1 MGELPNDPDFV
12 KEGARKIS
20 SHDIETVVQKSDEI
34 EKRFRNWG
42 PLQRFV
48 SNGRLL
54 LSAVRDYWTGRYRRF
69 PLGTVGAIAFTLL
82 YVFDPLDI
90 VPDVLPIIGQ
100 IDDAAVV
107 AACLFLVEN
116 DLHTYAVWKLRQPG
130 QPALPAPGDS
140 TGHDGAA

>member
-1 MGELPNDPDFV
+1 MGELPNDLGFV
-12 KEGARKIS
+12 EQGARKITGRE
-20 SHDIETVVQKSDEI
+20 IETVVQKSDEI

-48 SNGRLL
+48 DDGRLL
-54 LSAVRDYWTGRYRRF
+54 VSAVRDYWAGRYRRF
-69 PLGTVGAIAFTLL
+69 PMGTVGAIAFTLL
-82 YVFDPLDI
+82 YVFDPLDL

-116 DLHTYAVWKLRQPG
+116 DLRTYAVWKQSRKTP
-130 QPALPAPGDS
+130 PELPPPDVSAKL
-140 TGHDGAA
+140 

>member
-12 KEGARKIS
+12 KDGASKITGR
-20 SHDIETVVQKSDEI
+20 DIETVVQKSDEI

-48 SNGRLL
+48 DDGRLL

-69 PLGTVGAIAFTLL
+69 PKGTVAAIAFTLL
-82 YVFDPLDI
+82 YVFNPFDI

-100 IDDAAVV
+100 LDDAAVV
-107 AACLFLVEN
+107 AACLFLVEH
-116 DLHTYAVWKLRQPG
+116 DLHTYALWKLRPSASPELPPPG
-130 QPALPAPGDS
+130 ADS
-140 TGHDGAA
+140 PT

>member
-1 MGELPNDPDFV
+1 MGELPNDLGFV
-12 KEGARKIS
+12 EQGARKITGRE
-20 SHDIETVVQKSDEI
+20 IETVVQKSDEI

-48 SNGRLL
+48 DDGRLL
-54 LSAVRDYWTGRYRRF
+54 VSAVRDYWAGRYRRF
-69 PLGTVGAIAFTLL
+69 PMGTVGAIAFTLL
-82 YVFDPLDI
+82 YVFDPLDL

-116 DLHTYAVWKLRQPG
+116 DLRTYAVWKQSRKTP
-130 QPALPAPGDS
+130 PELPPPDAS
-140 TGHDGAA
+140 AQR